1 MQDSLLEC
9 FVQKTCSTDLL
20 SREEWARVR
29 VWCDGHT
36 ERLRAIAAEDPEGEV
51 FADLAD
57 EHMGELLQRLEDPAR
72 STFTGAWCELYGP
85 PDCPFD
91 NPCD

>member
-1 MQDSLLEC
+1 MADASLP
-9 FVQKTCSTDLL
+9 
-20 SREEWARVR
+20 A
-29 VWCDGHT
+29 H
-36 ERLRAIAAEDPEGEV
+36 AESFETPMFATLGFLPEGEV

>member
-1 MQDSLLEC
+1 MCDRHAPAQA
-9 FVQKTCSTDLL
+9 L
-20 SREEWARVR
+20 SRPSFTFSNT
-29 VWCDGHT
+29 DGT